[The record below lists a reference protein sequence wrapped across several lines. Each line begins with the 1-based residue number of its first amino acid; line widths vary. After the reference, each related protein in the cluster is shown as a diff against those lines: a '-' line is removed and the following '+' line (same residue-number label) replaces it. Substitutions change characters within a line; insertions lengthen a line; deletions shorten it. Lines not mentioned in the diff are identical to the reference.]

1 MTQTVKNL
9 PAMWETRMRA
19 LGREDP
25 LEKEL
30 AARSS
35 VLVRRIPWTEES
47 GGLQSTKGSDTT
59 ERLTH
64 THTHKANTSLE
75 STCGPFLSLPT
86 CSIRHLC
93 RRPEGKCRELEK
105 TTFFGNSENTVFLD
119 QTEPT

>member
-9 PAMWETRMRA
+9 PAMWEARMRA
-19 LGREDP
+19 PGREDT

-30 AARSS
+30 ATRSS
-35 VLVRRIPWTEES
+35 VLVRRIPWIEES

-64 THTHKANTSLE
+64 THKANTSLE
-75 STCGPFLSLPT
+75 NTCGPFLSLPT

-93 RRPEGKCRELEK
+93 RRPERKCGELEK